1 MRWVLAAW
9 RALVV
14 ALLRDEEIDHAVVRR
29 QLSWAGR
36 IPEIPPGSWES
47 WAREEKRRDEW
58 AIARARVT
66 RLSPTDCRLI
76 LDWVN
81 GDAEIAEIAAD
92 YAITHGVAH
101 ALQFAS
107 CVLAIRRQGA
117 PKFVRGSVKP

>member
-14 ALLRDEEIDHAVVRR
+14 ALWCDDEIDHAAVRR
-29 QLSWAGR
+29 YLSWVGR
-36 IPEIPPGSWES
+36 SPEIPPGSWES

-58 AIARARVT
+58 AIAKARVT

-81 GDAEIAEIAAD
+81 GDAEIAEMAAD
-92 YAITHGVAH
+92 YAITLGVAH
-101 ALQFAS
+101 ALPFAS
-107 CVLAIRRQGA
+107 QVMALRRGH
-117 PKFVRGSVKP
+117 PKFSRGFVKP